1 MSQQGI
7 RGFYQLTET
16 IKNQLLSDEN
26 VNTVTTGDI
35 TEIDLSKQ
43 TIFPLCHI
51 MVNSVT
57 TQEQVLAFNITV
69 ITMDIVDVEKEAT
82 IDLFIGNN
90 NEHDILNTQL
100 AVLNKL
106 VMILR
111 KGDLYTTKYQL
122 EGDPSCEPFFDRFE
136 NQLAGWACTMDILIE
151 NDITICN

>member
-7 RGFYQLTET
+7 RGFYQLTQT
-16 IKNQLLSDEN
+16 IKTQLLSDNN
-26 VNTVTTGDI
+26 VNIVTTGDI

-51 MVNSVT
+51 MVNSVS

-69 ITMDIVDVEKEAT
+69 MAMDIVDVDKEAT
-82 IDLFIGNN
+82 TDLFRGNDN
-90 NEHDILNTQL
+90 QHDVLNTQL

-106 VMILR
+106 VMVLR

-122 EGDPSCEPFFDRFE
+122 ERDPTCEPFFDRFE

-151 NDITICN
+151 NDITICS

>member
-1 MSQQGI
+1 MSQGI

-16 IKNQLLSDEN
+16 IKTQLLSDEN

-51 MVNSVT
+51 MVNSVI

-69 ITMDIVDVEKEAT
+69 MAMDIVDVDKEAT
-82 IDLFIGNN
+82 TDLFRGNDN
-90 NEHDILNTQL
+90 QHDVLNTQL

-106 VMILR
+106 VMVLR

-122 EGDPSCEPFFDRFE
+122 EGDPSCEPFLKDLR
-136 NQLAGWACTMDILIE
+136 IS
-151 NDITICN
+151 

>member
-7 RGFYQLTET
+7 RGFYQLTQT
-16 IKNQLLSDEN
+16 IKTQLLSDEN
-26 VNTVTTGDI
+26 VNIVTTGDI

-51 MVNSVT
+51 MVNSVS

-69 ITMDIVDVEKEAT
+69 MAMDIVDVDKEAT
-82 IDLFIGNN
+82 TDLFRGNDN
-90 NEHDILNTQL
+90 QHDVLNTQL

-106 VMILR
+106 VMVLR

-122 EGDPSCEPFFDRFE
+122 EGDPTCEPFFDRFE

-151 NDITICN
+151 NDITICS

>member
-1 MSQQGI
+1 MSQGI

-16 IKNQLLSDEN
+16 IKTQLLSDEN

-51 MVNSVT
+51 MVNSVS

-69 ITMDIVDVEKEAT
+69 MAMDIVDVDKEAT
-82 IDLFIGNN
+82 TDLFRGNN

-106 VMILR
+106 VMVLR

-122 EGDPSCEPFFDRFE
+122 EGDPSCEPFFERFE

-151 NDITICN
+151 NVITICD